1 MKYKYHQKILTKER
15 RSSKTDHSWI
25 KGFYHEM
32 TNDPEDL
39 MHYIHY
45 IPAPNVLPTKYDTTQ
60 KIMTQMKGKDQAL
73 GLLGFTY
80 LVIAH
85 EIYSKF

>member
-25 KGFYHEM
+25 EGFYHEM
-32 TNDPEDL
+32 TNGPEEL

-45 IPAPNVLPTKYDTTQ
+45 IPALNVLPTKYDTAR

-80 LVIAH
+80 LVIDH